1 MRNSFLVFGSP
12 RIEEEEIQEVVH
24 SLRTAWL
31 GTGPKVAKFEEMFRE
46 YIGADYAVA
55 VHSCTAALH
64 LSMIVAGVKEG
75 DEVITTP
82 MTFCATTN
90 SVIHTGATPVLADID
105 RNTLCISPGELKKKI
120 TSRTKAIIP
129 VHFAGRACAMDEI
142 LSIANRANANVI
154 NDAAHSIET
163 EYDGKKIGTLGS
175 MTAYSFYATKNIVTG
190 EGGMITTND
199 KDIADKLK
207 IFALHG
213 MTKDAWKRFS
223 DSGYKHYEVV
233 YPGFKYNMMDMQ
245 AAIGIHQLKRIEEY
259 SERRKQIWETYMH
272 AFSDLPVFLPSP
284 IEKNTRHALHLFTL
298 LLDID
303 NLKITRDEFMNL
315 LHKENIGSGVH
326 YTALH
331 LHPYY
336 RERFGY
342 HRGDFPN
349 TEFVADRTISIPLS
363 AKLTN
368 EDVDDVITAVRK
380 ILLSNILD

>member
-1 MRNSFLVFGSP
+1 
-12 RIEEEEIQEVVH
+12 
-24 SLRTAWL
+24 
-31 GTGPKVAKFEEMFRE
+31 
-46 YIGADYAVA
+46 
-55 VHSCTAALH
+55 
-64 LSMIVAGVKEG
+64 
-75 DEVITTP
+75 
-82 MTFCATTN
+82 
-90 SVIHTGATPVLADID
+90 
-105 RNTLCISPGELKKKI
+105 
-120 TSRTKAIIP
+120 
-129 VHFAGRACAMDEI
+129 
-142 LSIANRANANVI
+142 
-154 NDAAHSIET
+154 
-163 EYDGKKIGTLGS
+163 
-175 MTAYSFYATKNIVTG
+175 
-190 EGGMITTND
+190 
-199 KDIADKLK
+199 
-207 IFALHG
+207 
-213 MTKDAWKRFS
+213 
-223 DSGYKHYEVV
+223 
-233 YPGFKYNMMDMQ
+233 MDMQ

>member
-342 HRGDFPN
+342 QRGDFPN

>member
-284 IEKNTRHALHLFTL
+284 IEKKYSTC
-298 LLDID
+298 
-303 NLKITRDEFMNL
+303 ITF
-315 LHKENIGSGVH
+315 I
-326 YTALH
+326 YI
-331 LHPYY
+331 
-336 RERFGY
+336 
-342 HRGDFPN
+342 
-349 TEFVADRTISIPLS
+349 VA
-363 AKLTN
+363 
-368 EDVDDVITAVRK
+368 
-380 ILLSNILD
+380 

>member
-163 EYDGKKIGTLGS
+163 EYDEKKIGTLGS

-342 HRGDFPN
+342 QRGDFPN